1 MNMAMHD
8 PHEKNGPD
16 AVESRVQTDFPV
28 ERFGGNG
35 SPGVRRIEVISSQFN
50 LVHRI
55 IFFFGVFLIAYVYGL
70 DGTIR
75 YTYQPL
81 ATAEYQSHSLL
92 ATVNVLRSVIAAA
105 AQPTAA
111 KIADVFGRV
120 ELILLSIVFYTVG
133 TIVEASANH
142 LYEFCAGAVLYQI
155 GYTSVILLVEVLIAD
170 VTSTRSRLLFSY
182 IPALP
187 FLINTWISGNV
198 TSAVLKV
205 TSWQWGI
212 GMFAIIYPVCT
223 IPLLAVLF
231 VGHLKARR
239 ANPQAYKF
247 SLLDQGVGQFFIDLF
262 WYLDVVG
269 ILLLIAILALILVPF
284 TIAGGAVT
292 QWKTAKVIA
301 PLVIGVLCVPA
312 FIVWER
318 WCPHPMVPFKLLK
331 DRAIWGALGIA
342 VMLNTAWTLQGDYL
356 YTVLI
361 VSFDESV
368 MSATRITSLYSFVSV
383 ITGTIL
389 GAIVIYV
396 RRLKP
401 FIVAGTLV
409 FMAAFG
415 ILIRFR
421 GGADGTNHAG
431 IIGGQILLGFAGGLF
446 PYPAQASVQVASK
459 HKCKS
464 GSPRSVRNANHH
476 RPCRHHRHLPRNV
489 QRRQRPRKHHLRRH
503 LDSGSAR
510 RAGESAWQR
519 DTGRRSLCQSLR
531 LHPSKPRRHAG
542 PGRRHFGLQACAEIV
557 VYHGY
562 LPDCAPDRLLA
573 LYPQSSSD
581 EGTDIEGG
589 GGD

>member
-1 MNMAMHD
+1 MAMHD
-8 PHEKNGPD
+8 SPEKNAPD
-16 AVESRVQTDFPV
+16 AVESRVQTDLPV
-28 ERFGGNG
+28 ERFGGID

-50 LVHRI
+50 LAHRI
-55 IFFFGVFLIAYVYGL
+55 VFFFGVFLIAYVYGL

-133 TIVEASANH
+133 TIVEAASNR

-155 GYTSVILLVEVLIAD
+155 GYTSIILLVEVLVAD

-187 FLINTWISGNV
+187 FIINTWISGNV
-198 TSAVLKV
+198 TSAVLGV
-205 TSWQWGI
+205 TSWKWGI

-231 VGHLKARR
+231 VGHFKASR
-239 ANPQAYKF
+239 ANPQAYRF
-247 SLLDQGVGQFFIDLF
+247 SLLDQGVGRFFIDLF

-269 ILLLIAILALILVPF
+269 ILLLIALLALILVPF

-312 FIVWER
+312 FIMWER

-331 DRAIWGALGIA
+331 DRAVWGALGIA

-361 VSFDESV
+361 VSFDEST

-389 GAIVIYV
+389 GAIVVYV

-401 FIVAGTLV
+401 FIVAGTLL

-446 PYPAQASVQVASK
+446 PYPAQASIQAASK
-459 HKCKS
+459 HKYLAVIT
-464 GSPRSVRNANHH
+464 GIYLATY
-476 RPCRHHRHLPRNV
+476 NV
-489 QRRQRPRKHHLRRH
+489 
-503 LDSGSAR
+503 GSALGNTISG
-510 RAGESAWQR
+510 AIWTQVLPGELENRLGNATLAAEVYGNPFAFAQANPVGTPDRDAVVLAYKHAQR
-519 DTGRRSLCQSLR
+519 LLCITGICLTVPLIAFSLCIRNPR
-531 LHPSKPRRHAG
+531 LTKEQT
-542 PGRRHFGLQACAEIV
+542 LKEAEE
-557 VYHGY
+557 
-562 LPDCAPDRLLA
+562 
-573 LYPQSSSD
+573 SD
-581 EGTDIEGG
+581 DN
-589 GGD
+589 